1 MSSRRSGAIRALSH
15 VVLSG
20 FSILC
25 ILPLLLILS
34 ISLSKEMDLLTDG
47 YALIPKTPTLE
58 AYAMVFRHPDQLLS
72 SYGVTITV
80 TVAGTFFSLLITSML
95 AYVLS
100 RRDYPLA
107 RKTSFFVFFPML
119 FSGGLVPWYILVAR
133 TLGMRDTL
141 FALIVPYLVIPWFVL
156 LMKGFLSSMPASI
169 LEAARIDGASEYRIF
184 FRLVLP
190 LNKPG
195 IATVAL
201 FCALLYWNDYWLSLL
216 FIQTTRTVSLQFLL
230 FRIMS
235 NIDFL
240 TSALAIQAGVRT
252 QVDLPQQS
260 ARMAMCILAAGPM
273 MFVFP
278 FFQKYFVKGLIVGA
292 VKG

>member
-278 FFQKYFVKGLIVGA
+278 FFQKYFVKGLTVGA